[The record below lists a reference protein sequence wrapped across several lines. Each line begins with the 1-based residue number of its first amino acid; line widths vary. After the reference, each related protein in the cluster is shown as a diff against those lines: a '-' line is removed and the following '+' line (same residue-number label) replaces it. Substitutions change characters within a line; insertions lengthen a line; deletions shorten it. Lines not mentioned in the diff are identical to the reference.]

1 MDEEQIEKYY
11 QDISREADSGQDLM
25 MALKSEPT
33 FKELM
38 NCNTGSDDRHWVK
51 DEAEY
56 DDRTTASLG
65 EIARIVFTK

>member
-1 MDEEQIEKYY
+1 MT
-11 QDISREADSGQDLM
+11 
-25 MALKSEPT
+25 EPT

-38 NCNTGSDDRHWVK
+38 NLSLGDDRRWVK

-65 EIARIVFTK
+65 EIARIVFIED